1 MIERDDDI
9 PPLSDML
16 NELDHA
22 RGIANKVFGRRGLGS
37 GPAEPPTAA

>member
-16 NELDHA
+16 VELNHA
-22 RGIANKVFGRRGLGS
+22 RTLAQGILGCPTSGRS
-37 GPAEPPTAA
+37 SAA